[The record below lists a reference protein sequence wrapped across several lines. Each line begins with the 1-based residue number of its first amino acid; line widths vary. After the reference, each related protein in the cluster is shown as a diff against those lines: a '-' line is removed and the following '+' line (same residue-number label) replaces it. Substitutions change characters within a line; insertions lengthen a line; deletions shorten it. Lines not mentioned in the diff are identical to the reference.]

1 MFLLLALFMYSC
13 DSSVDTQAL
22 KNEVLDV
29 HDEIM
34 PKMGEVMS
42 LRKKILVM
50 SKQTASIDNYDQSV
64 VNSLD
69 SLADA
74 LAGANRGMLSWMT
87 DWSNNSS
94 NFLDQDGKPIEGVT
108 VLTVV
113 KYLEQEK
120 QRMLKVN
127 EHFDSSIS
135 TAKEV
140 LSK

>member
-13 DSSVDTQAL
+13 DSSIDTQAL

-108 VLTVV
+108 VEAVV
-113 KYLEQEK
+113 KYLEGEK

>member
-108 VLTVV
+108 VEAVV
-113 KYLEQEK
+113 KYLEGEK